1 MISVSNLVEKE
12 DASQIL
18 AKAIS
23 TGAMPGAVFLTGN
36 SDEIIDERCLG
47 NLTYAF
53 DSPPTTSETIYDL
66 ASLTKIIVTTP
77 LAMILYER
85 GLLDLEAPVKK
96 YIPEFSGKEKD
107 DVLVIDLLAHCSGLL
122 WWTDLYKLAIDESVT
137 ITKQRYIDHI
147 CELPLDYLPRSKSIY
162 SDLGF
167 LVLGEILERLTQSSL
182 DQLFYD
188 EIFNPLGMKD
198 IQYRPSEVCHELI
211 APTEKDPWRNCLL
224 QGLVHDE
231 NAFGLGGV
239 AAHAGLF
246 STARAIAP
254 LAQLFLQDGT
264 LNGKRLFSPETS
276 RLFTTQSNIVHNSSR
291 ALGWDTPDFGSS
303 CGHFFSSKSYGHTG
317 FTGTSLWLDKEK
329 DFFVILLTNR
339 VHPTRDNQKLASVR
353 PAFHDAIMI
362 ANEKNL
368 DPAR

>member
-1 MISVSNLVEKE
+1 MISVRNLVKNE
-12 DASQIL
+12 DATQIL

-36 SDEIIDERCLG
+36 SHEIIDERCLG
-47 NLTYAF
+47 HLTYAF
-53 DSPPTTSETIYDL
+53 DSPTTTSETIYDL

-77 LAMILYER
+77 LAMIFYER
-85 GLLDLEAPVKK
+85 GLLDLEAPVNR
-96 YIPEFSGKEKD
+96 YIPEFSGNKKN

-122 WWTDLYKLAIDESVT
+122 WWTDLYKLAIDKSVT
-137 ITKQRYIDHI
+137 ITKQRYIDQI

-167 LVLGEILERLTQSSL
+167 LLLGEILERITQSSL

-188 EIFNPLGMKD
+188 EIFNPLGMSD
-198 IQYRPSEVCHELI
+198 MQYRPSEDCHMRI
-211 APTEKDPWRNCLL
+211 APTEEDAWRNCLL

-254 LAQLFLQDGT
+254 LAQLFLRDGT

-276 RLFTTQSNIVHNSSR
+276 CLFTMQSNIVPDSSR
-291 ALGWDTPDFGSS
+291 ALGWDTPSLGSS
-303 CGHFFSSKSYGHTG
+303 CGQFFSSKSYGHTG

-339 VHPTRDNQKLASVR
+339 VHPTRDNARLASMR
-353 PAFHDAIMI
+353 PAFHDAVMT
-362 ANEKNL
+362 ASRKNL
-368 DPAR
+368 NPEM